1 VRYNALDT
9 APEAKEQKG
18 YTHAM
23 NRIPPSQKI
32 GKKME
37 ELLKQ
42 GLGGDADV
50 TSLVIRLGIE
60 RVVQEMVE
68 QEVTDHLEREHYQRR
83 RPEQE
88 HRGYRNGYVPGR
100 IRTAEGE
107 IVVQVP
113 QVRDAPETY
122 RSQLMT
128 FFRGNSDV
136 LERLAVEMY
145 ARGLSTRDIEDAL
158 EEATGDRLLSR
169 TAVSQITE
177 VLWDEYEAFAERD
190 LSGFEVEYLFLDAV
204 YESLRQ
210 QGGGK
215 EGVLSAWAICADG
228 RKVMLHLALG
238 NKESYPNWLEFLRDM
253 VRRGLQTPVMVTTD
267 GAPGLIRAVEEVFPN
282 SLRQRC
288 LAHKTRNVTD
298 KVPDSVRA
306 EIKNAVRAAYYAPN
320 REVANMIAADVLKTY
335 QGTYPAAMRS
345 FQDDWEA
352 SIAYLRCPAIHHKR
366 IRTTNLL
373 ERSFVEERRR
383 TRTIPRFFSEK
394 SCLKLVFATLWRA
407 SQRWQGV
414 RMSEIERQQLKLL
427 RRELGQLADAQQEAV
442 DFKTGQRAA

>member
-1 VRYNALDT
+1 MLLIRT
-9 APEAKEQKG
+9 RTSKEQKG
-18 YTHAM
+18 YSHAM

-32 GKKME
+32 RKRTE
-37 ELLKQ
+37 ELLNQ
-42 GLGGDADV
+42 GLDGEADV
-50 TSLVIRLGIE
+50 TSLVFRLGIE

-68 QEVTDHLEREHYQRR
+68 QEVTDYLERDHYQRR

-88 HRGYRNGYVPGR
+88 HRGYRNGYEPGR
-100 IRTAEGE
+100 IRSAEGE

-122 RSQLMT
+122 RSRLMT
-128 FFRGNSDV
+128 FLRGNSDV
-136 LERLAVEMY
+136 VERLTVEMY
-145 ARGLSTRDIEDAL
+145 ARGLSTRDIEIAL

-190 LSGFEVEYLFLDAV
+190 LSGYEVEYLFLDAV

-215 EGVLSAWAICADG
+215 EGILSAWAICADG

-238 NKESYPNWLEFLRDM
+238 NKESYANWLEFLRNM
-253 VRRGLQTPVMVTTD
+253 VRRGLQAPVQTTTD
-267 GAPGLIRAVEEVFPN
+267 GAPGVIHAVEEVFPN

-298 KVPDSVRA
+298 KVPNGARA
-306 EIKNAVRAAYYAPN
+306 EVKNAVRAAYYAPN

-335 QGTYPAAMRS
+335 QSVYPAAMRS

-352 SIAYLRCPAIHHKR
+352 CVAYLRCPTIHHKR

-373 ERSFVEERRR
+373 ERSFLEERRR

-407 SQRWQGV
+407 SQRWQSV
-414 RMSEIERQQLKLL
+414 RMTEIERQQLKLL
-427 RRELGQLADAQQEAV
+427 RRELGQLADDEQDKIGLDA
-442 DFKTGQRAA
+442 GRLAA

>member
-1 VRYNALDT
+1 
-9 APEAKEQKG
+9 
-18 YTHAM
+18 
-23 NRIPPSQKI
+23 
-32 GKKME
+32 
-37 ELLKQ
+37 
-42 GLGGDADV
+42 V

-107 IVVQVP
+107 IMVQVP
-113 QVRDAPETY
+113 QVRDAPGTY

-136 LERLAVEMY
+136 PERLAVAKY
-145 ARGLSTRDIEDAL
+145 ARGLSTPDIEDAL

-177 VLWDEYEAFAERD
+177 VLWDEYEAFTERD

-210 QGGGK
+210 QGAGK

-373 ERSFVEERRR
+373 ERSFLEERRR

-414 RMSEIERQQLKLL
+414 RMSQIERQQLKLL
-427 RRELGQLADAQQEAV
+427 RRELGQLADDEQEVV
-442 DFKTGQRAA
+442 DFKTGQRVA

>member
-1 VRYNALDT
+1 MLLIRT
-9 APEAKEQKG
+9 QTSKEQKG

-32 GKKME
+32 GKKVEQLM
-37 ELLKQ
+37 KQ
-42 GLGGDADV
+42 GLDGEEDITTTV
-50 TSLVIRLGIE
+50 VRLGIE

-68 QEVTDHLEREHYQRR
+68 QEVTDYLEREHYQRR
-83 RPEQE
+83 RPEQK
-88 HRGYRNGYVPGR
+88 HRGYRNGYEPGR

-113 QVRDAPETY
+113 QVRDAPQTY
-122 RSQLMT
+122 RSRLMT
-128 FFRGNSDV
+128 FLRGNSDV

-215 EGVLSAWAICADG
+215 EGILSAWAICADG

-253 VRRGLQTPVMVTTD
+253 VKRGLQTPVLTTTD
-267 GAPGLIRAVEEVFPN
+267 GAPGLIRAVEEAFPN

-298 KVPDSVRA
+298 KVPDNVRA

-320 REVANMIAADVLKTY
+320 REVANMIAADVLKTH
-335 QGTYPAAMRS
+335 QSNYPAAMRS

-352 SIAYLRCPAIHHKR
+352 SIVYLRCPAIHHKR

-373 ERSFVEERRR
+373 ERSFLEERRR
-383 TRTIPRFFSEK
+383 TRTIPRFFSER

-407 SQRWQGV
+407 SQRWQSV
-414 RMSEIERQQLKLL
+414 RMSEIERQQLRLL
-427 RRELGQLADAQQEAV
+427 RRELGQLADAKQETV
-442 DFKTGQRAA
+442 DFTAGRLAA

>member
-1 VRYNALDT
+1 
-9 APEAKEQKG
+9 
-18 YTHAM
+18 
-23 NRIPPSQKI
+23 
-32 GKKME
+32 
-37 ELLKQ
+37 
-42 GLGGDADV
+42 V
-50 TSLVIRLGIE
+50 TTLILRLGIE

-68 QEVTDHLEREHYQRR
+68 QEVTDYLERDHYQRR

-113 QVRDAPETY
+113 QVREAPDTY
-122 RSQLMT
+122 RSRLMT
-128 FFRGNSDV
+128 FLRGNSDV

-190 LSGFEVEYLFLDAV
+190 LSGFKVEYLFLDAV

-215 EGVLSAWAICADG
+215 EGILSAWAICADG

-320 REVANMIAADVLKTY
+320 REVADMIAADVLKTY
-335 QGTYPAAMRS
+335 QRAYPAAMRS
-345 FQDDWEA
+345 FQDDWKA

-373 ERSFVEERRR
+373 ERSFLEERRR

-414 RMSEIERQQLKLL
+414 RMTEIERQQLKLL
-427 RRELGQLADAQQEAV
+427 RRELGQLADAEHEAV
-442 DFKTGQRAA
+442 DFKVGQVAA

>member
-1 VRYNALDT
+1 MIRT
-9 APEAKEQKG
+9 GPSKEQEG
-18 YTHAM
+18 YSHAM
-23 NRIPPSQKI
+23 QRIPPSQKI
-32 GKKME
+32 RKETE
-37 ELLKQ
+37 ELLNQ
-42 GLGGDADV
+42 GLDGEGDV
-50 TSLVIRLGIE
+50 TSLIIRLGIE

-68 QEVTDHLEREHYQRR
+68 QEVTDYLERGYYERR
-83 RPEQE
+83 LPEQE
-88 HRGYRNGYVPGR
+88 HCGYRNGYEPGR
-100 IRTAEGE
+100 MRTAEGE

-113 QVRDAPETY
+113 QVREAPQTY
-122 RSQLMT
+122 RSQLMI
-128 FFRGNSDV
+128 FLRGNSDV
-136 LERLAVEMY
+136 LERLAAEMY
-145 ARGLSTRDIEDAL
+145 ARGLSTRDIEDSL

-177 VLWDEYEAFAERD
+177 VLWDEYEEFTERD
-190 LSGFEVEYLFLDAV
+190 LSCFEVEYLFLDAI

-215 EGVLSAWAICADG
+215 EGILAAWAICANG

-238 NKESYPNWLEFLRDM
+238 NKESYPNWLEFLRDLIK
-253 VRRGLQTPVMVTTD
+253 RGLQAPVLVTTD

-306 EIKNAVRAAYYAPN
+306 DIKNTVRSAYYAPN
-320 REVANMIAADVLKTY
+320 REVADMIAAEVLPTY
-335 QGTYPAAMRS
+335 QSDYPAAMRS

-352 SIAYLRCPAIHHKR
+352 SVAYLRCPAIHHKR

-373 ERSFVEERRR
+373 ERSFLEERRR
-383 TRTIPRFFSEK
+383 TRSIPRFFSEK

-414 RMSEIERQQLKLL
+414 KMS
-427 RRELGQLADAQQEAV
+427 
-442 DFKTGQRAA
+442 

>member
-1 VRYNALDT
+1 MFLIRT
-9 APEAKEQKG
+9 RTSKEQKG
-18 YTHAM
+18 YSHAM
-23 NRIPPSQKI
+23 NRIPPSHKI
-32 GKKME
+32 GKKFEQLMN
-37 ELLKQ
+37 Q
-42 GLGGDADV
+42 GLDGEEDI
-50 TSLVIRLGIE
+50 TSVVVRLGIE

-68 QEVTDHLEREHYQRR
+68 QEVADYLERDHYQRR

-88 HRGYRNGYVPGR
+88 HRGYRNGYEPGR

-122 RSQLMT
+122 RSRLMT
-128 FFRGNSDV
+128 FLRGNSDV

-215 EGVLSAWAICADG
+215 EGLMCAWAICADG

-238 NKESYPNWLEFLRDM
+238 NKESYANWLEFLRDM
-253 VRRGLQTPVMVTTD
+253 VRRGLQTPVLVTTD
-267 GAPGLIRAVEEVFPN
+267 GAPGLMRAVEEIFPN

-298 KVPDSVRA
+298 KVPDSARA

-320 REVANMIAADVLKTY
+320 REVADMIAADVLKTY
-335 QGTYPAAMRS
+335 QRDYPAAMRS

-352 SIAYLRCPAIHHKR
+352 CVAYLRCPAIHHKR

-373 ERSFVEERRR
+373 ERSFLEERRR

-394 SCLKLVFATLWRA
+394 SCLKLAFATLWRV

-414 RMSEIERQQLKLL
+414 RMSGIERQQLKLL
-427 RRELGQLADAQQEAV
+427 RRELGLLPDGTQDAAGFKAQRLAA
-442 DFKTGQRAA
+442 

>member
-1 VRYNALDT
+1 
-9 APEAKEQKG
+9 
-18 YTHAM
+18 
-23 NRIPPSQKI
+23 
-32 GKKME
+32 
-37 ELLKQ
+37 LKQ
-42 GLGGDADV
+42 GLDGEADV
-50 TSLVIRLGIE
+50 TSLVVRLGIE

-68 QEVTDHLEREHYQRR
+68 QEVSDYLQRDHYERR

-88 HRGYRNGYVPGR
+88 HRGYRNGYEPGR

-122 RSQLMT
+122 RSQLMA
-128 FFRGNSDV
+128 FLRGNSDV

-215 EGVLSAWAICADG
+215 EGVMCAWAICADG

-238 NKESYPNWLEFLRDM
+238 NKESYANWLEFLRDM
-253 VRRGLQTPVMVTTD
+253 VRRGLQEPVQITTD
-267 GAPGLIRAVEEVFPN
+267 GAPGLMRAVEEVFPN

-306 EIKNAVRAAYYAPN
+306 EIKNAIRAAYYAPN
-320 REVANMIAADVLKTY
+320 REVADMIAADVLKTY
-335 QGTYPAAMRS
+335 HRDYPAAMRS

-352 SIAYLRCPAIHHKR
+352 CVAYLRCPAIHHKR

-373 ERSFVEERRR
+373 ERSFLEERRR

-414 RMSEIERQQLKLL
+414 RMSDIERQQLKLL
-427 RRELGQLADAQQEAV
+427 RRELGQLADDKKDTVELNA
-442 DFKTGQRAA
+442 GRLAA

>member
-1 VRYNALDT
+1 
-9 APEAKEQKG
+9 
-18 YTHAM
+18 M

-32 GKKME
+32 GKKFEQLMN
-37 ELLKQ
+37 Q
-42 GLGGDADV
+42 GLDGEEDI
-50 TSLVIRLGIE
+50 TSVVVRLGIE

-68 QEVTDHLEREHYQRR
+68 QEVADYLERDHYQRR

-88 HRGYRNGYVPGR
+88 HRGYRNGYEPGR

-122 RSQLMT
+122 RSRLMT
-128 FFRGNSDV
+128 FLRGNSDV

-190 LSGFEVEYLFLDAV
+190 LSGFQMEYLFLDAV

-215 EGVLSAWAICADG
+215 EGLMCAWAICADG

-238 NKESYPNWLEFLRDM
+238 NKESYANWLEFLRDM
-253 VRRGLQTPVMVTTD
+253 VRRGLQTPVLVTTD
-267 GAPGLIRAVEEVFPN
+267 GAPGLMRAVEEVFPN

-298 KVPDSVRA
+298 KVPDSARA

-320 REVANMIAADVLKTY
+320 CEVADMIAADVLKTY
-335 QGTYPAAMRS
+335 QRDYPAAMRS

-352 SIAYLRCPAIHHKR
+352 CVAYLRCPAIHHKR

-373 ERSFVEERRR
+373 ERSFLEERRR

-394 SCLKLVFATLWRA
+394 SCLKLAFATLWRA

-414 RMSEIERQQLKLL
+414 RMSGIERQQLKLL
-427 RRELGQLADAQQEAV
+427 RRELGLLPDGTQDAAGFKAQRLAA
-442 DFKTGQRAA
+442 

>member
-1 VRYNALDT
+1 M
-9 APEAKEQKG
+9 
-18 YTHAM
+18 H
-23 NRIPPSQKI
+23 RIPPSQKI
-32 GKKME
+32 GKKFEQLMN
-37 ELLKQ
+37 Q
-42 GLGGDADV
+42 GLDGEEDV
-50 TSLVIRLGIE
+50 TSMVVRLGIE

-68 QEVTDHLEREHYQRR
+68 QEVTDYLERGHYQRR

-88 HRGYRNGYVPGR
+88 HRGYRNGYEPGR

-122 RSQLMT
+122 RSRLMA
-128 FFRGNSDV
+128 FLRGNSDV

-215 EGVLSAWAICADG
+215 EGVMCAWAICADG
-228 RKVMLHLALG
+228 RKAMLHLALG
-238 NKESYPNWLEFLRDM
+238 NKESYANWLEFLRDM
-253 VRRGLQTPVMVTTD
+253 VRRGLQEPVQTTTD

-320 REVANMIAADVLKTY
+320 REVADMIAADVLKTY
-335 QGTYPAAMRS
+335 QGDYPTAMRS

-352 SIAYLRCPAIHHKR
+352 CVAYLRCPAIHHKR

-373 ERSFVEERRR
+373 ERSFLEERRR

-414 RMSEIERQQLKLL
+414 RMSEIERQQLRLL
-427 RRELGQLADAQQEAV
+427 RRELGLLPDGTQDAIGLKARQLAA
-442 DFKTGQRAA
+442 

>member
-1 VRYNALDT
+1 MLSIRT
-9 APEAKEQKG
+9 RTSKEQKG

-32 GKKME
+32 GKKTE

-42 GLGGDADV
+42 GLDGEADV
-50 TSLVIRLGIE
+50 TSLVVRLGIE

-68 QEVTDHLEREHYQRR
+68 QEVTDYLERGHYERR

-88 HRGYRNGYVPGR
+88 HRGYRNGYEPGR

-113 QVRDAPETY
+113 QVRDGPQTY
-122 RSQLMT
+122 RSQLMN

-136 LERLAVEMY
+136 LKRLAVEMY

-204 YESLRQ
+204 YESLRE

-215 EGVLSAWAICADG
+215 EGVMCAWAICADG
-228 RKVMLHLALG
+228 RKAMLHLALG
-238 NKESYPNWLEFLRDM
+238 NKESYQNWLEFLRDM
-253 VRRGLQTPVMVTTD
+253 VRRGLQTPVLVTTD
-267 GAPGLIRAVEEVFPN
+267 GAPGLIRAVVEVFPH

-298 KVPDSVRA
+298 KIPDSVRA
-306 EIKNAVRAAYYAPN
+306 EVKNAIRAAYYAPN
-320 REVANMIAADVLKTY
+320 REVADMVATDVLKTY
-335 QGTYPAAMRS
+335 QRDYPAAMRS

-352 SIAYLRCPAIHHKR
+352 CVAYLRCPAIHHKR

-373 ERSFVEERRR
+373 ERSFLEERRR

-414 RMSEIERQQLKLL
+414 RMSEIERQQLRLL
-427 RRELGQLADAQQEAV
+427 RRDLGQLPDDKQAANELS
-442 DFKTGQRAA
+442 TGRLVA

>member
-1 VRYNALDT
+1 MLLIRPLT
-9 APEAKEQKG
+9 AKEQKG

-32 GKKME
+32 GKQF
-37 ELLKQ
+37 ELLMKQ
-42 GLGGDADV
+42 GLDGEQDL
-50 TSLVIRLGIE
+50 TSTVVRLGIE
-60 RVVQEMVE
+60 RLVQEMVE
-68 QEVTDHLEREHYQRR
+68 QEVTDYLERGHYERR

-88 HRGYRNGYVPGR
+88 HRGYRNGYEPGR

-107 IVVQVP
+107 VRVQVP
-113 QVRDAPETY
+113 QVRDAPATY
-122 RSQLMT
+122 RSRLMV
-128 FFRGNSDV
+128 FLRGNSDV

-215 EGVLSAWAICADG
+215 EGILSAWAICADG

-253 VRRGLQTPVMVTTD
+253 VKRGLQTPVLVTTD
-267 GAPGLIRAVEEVFPN
+267 GAPGLIRAVEEVFPD

-298 KVPDSVRA
+298 KVPDRVRA
-306 EIKNAVRAAYYAPN
+306 EVKNAVRAAYYAPN
-320 REVANMIAADVLKTY
+320 REVADMVAADVLKTY
-335 QGTYPAAMRS
+335 QIDYPAAMRS
-345 FQDDWEA
+345 FRDDWEA
-352 SIAYLRCPAIHHKR
+352 SIAYLHCPAIHHKR

-373 ERSFVEERRR
+373 ERSFLEERRR

-414 RMSEIERQQLKLL
+414 RMTEIERQQLKLL
-427 RRELGQLADAQQEAV
+427 RRELGLLPDGTQDAVGLKAQRLAA
-442 DFKTGQRAA
+442 

>member
-1 VRYNALDT
+1 MLLIRPLT
-9 APEAKEQKG
+9 AKEQKG

-23 NRIPPSQKI
+23 HRIPPSQKI
-32 GKKME
+32 GKKFEQLMN
-37 ELLKQ
+37 Q
-42 GLGGDADV
+42 GLDGEEDV
-50 TSLVIRLGIE
+50 TSMVVRLGIE

-68 QEVTDHLEREHYQRR
+68 QEVTDYLERGHYQRR

-88 HRGYRNGYVPGR
+88 HRGYRNGYEPGR

-113 QVRDAPETY
+113 QVRDAPGTY

-177 VLWDEYEAFAERD
+177 VLWDEYEVFAERD

-215 EGVLSAWAICADG
+215 EGILSAWAICADG

-253 VRRGLQTPVMVTTD
+253 VRRGLRTPVLVTTD
-267 GAPGLIRAVEEVFPN
+267 GSPGLIRAVAEVFPN
-282 SLRQRC
+282 SVRQRC

-320 REVANMIAADVLKTY
+320 REVADMVAADVLKTY
-335 QGTYPAAMRS
+335 QNGYPAAMRS

-352 SIAYLRCPAIHHKR
+352 CVAYLRCPAIHHKR

-373 ERSFVEERRR
+373 ERSFLEERRR

-407 SQRWQGV
+407 SQRWQSV
-414 RMSEIERQQLKLL
+414 RMTEIERQQLKLL
-427 RRELGQLADAQQEAV
+427 RRELGQLADDEQDRIKLDA
-442 DFKTGQRAA
+442 GRLAA